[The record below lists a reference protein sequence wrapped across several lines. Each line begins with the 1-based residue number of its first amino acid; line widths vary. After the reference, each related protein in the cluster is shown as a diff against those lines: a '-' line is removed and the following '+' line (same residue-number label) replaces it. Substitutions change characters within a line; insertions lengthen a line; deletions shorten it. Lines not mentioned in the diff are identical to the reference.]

1 MDFDKHKEAMVLS
14 KVKSQQQFQVL
25 REKRGVCNQVIVCD
39 DVPYIN
45 SQMLT
50 QNYKN
55 NDTNKYL
62 KPQTSTSL
70 KKIYIYIM
78 FMMKNKLRK
87 TYES

>member
-1 MDFDKHKEAMVLS
+1 MDFDKQKEAVLLS
-14 KVKSQQQFQVL
+14 KVKSQQEFQVL
-25 REKRGVCNQVIVCD
+25 REKGGVCNWVTVCD
-39 DVPYIN
+39 DIPYIN
-45 SQMLT
+45 NQMPT

-62 KPQTSTSL
+62 EPQTRTSL
-70 KKIYIYIM
+70 KKNYIM

>member
-1 MDFDKHKEAMVLS
+1 M
-14 KVKSQQQFQVL
+14 L
-25 REKRGVCNQVIVCD
+25 RENRGVYNWVTVCD

-45 SQMLT
+45 NQMLT

-55 NDTNKYL
+55 NDINKYL
-62 KPQTSTSL
+62 EPQTNTSL
-70 KKIYIYIM
+70 KIKIKIYIM

>member
-1 MDFDKHKEAMVLS
+1 MDFDKHKEAVLLS
-14 KVKSQQQFQVL
+14 KVKSQQEFQVL
-25 REKRGVCNQVIVCD
+25 REKGGMCNWITICD

-62 KPQTSTSL
+62 EPQTRTSL
-70 KKIYIYIM
+70 KKNYIM

>member
-1 MDFDKHKEAMVLS
+1 MDFDKHKEAVLLS
-14 KVKSQQQFQVL
+14 KVKSQQEFQVL
-25 REKRGVCNQVIVCD
+25 REKGGACNWVTVCD
-39 DVPYIN
+39 DIPYIN
-45 SQMLT
+45 SQMPT

-62 KPQTSTSL
+62 EPQTHTSF
-70 KKIYIYIM
+70 KKNYIM

>member
-1 MDFDKHKEAMVLS
+1 MDFDKHKEAVLLS
-14 KVKSQQQFQVL
+14 KVKSQQEFQVL
-25 REKRGVCNQVIVCD
+25 REKGGVCNWVTVCD
-39 DVPYIN
+39 DIPYIN
-45 SQMLT
+45 SQMPT

-62 KPQTSTSL
+62 EPQNRTSL
-70 KKIYIYIM
+70 KKIYIM

>member
-1 MDFDKHKEAMVLS
+1 MDFDKHKEAVLLS
-14 KVKSQQQFQVL
+14 KVKSQQEFQVL
-25 REKRGVCNQVIVCD
+25 REKEGVCNWVTVCD
-39 DVPYIN
+39 DIPYIN
-45 SQMLT
+45 SQMPT

-62 KPQTSTSL
+62 EPQTRTSL
-70 KKIYIYIM
+70 KKIYIM

>member
-1 MDFDKHKEAMVLS
+1 MDFDKHKEAVLLS
-14 KVKSQQQFQVL
+14 KVKSQQEFQVL
-25 REKRGVCNQVIVCD
+25 REKGGVCNWVTVCD

-50 QNYKN
+50 QNYKK

-62 KPQTSTSL
+62 EPQTSTSL
-70 KKIYIYIM
+70 KKKIYIM

>member
-1 MDFDKHKEAMVLS
+1 MDFDKHKEAVLLS
-14 KVKSQQQFQVL
+14 KVKSQQEFQVL
-25 REKRGVCNQVIVCD
+25 RERGGVRNWVTVCD
-39 DVPYIN
+39 DIPYIN
-45 SQMLT
+45 SQMPT

-62 KPQTSTSL
+62 DPLTRTSF
-70 KKIYIYIM
+70 KKIYIM

>member
-1 MDFDKHKEAMVLS
+1 MDFDKHKEVVLLS
-14 KVKSQQQFQVL
+14 KVKSQQEFQVL
-25 REKRGVCNQVIVCD
+25 REKRGVCNCVTICD

-62 KPQTSTSL
+62 EPQTSTSL
-70 KKIYIYIM
+70 KK
-78 FMMKNKLRK
+78 KKLYYVHDEK
-87 TYES
+87 

>member
-1 MDFDKHKEAMVLS
+1 MDFDKHKEAVLLI
-14 KVKSQQQFQVL
+14 KVKSQQEFQVL
-25 REKRGVCNQVIVCD
+25 RENGGVCNWVTVCD

-45 SQMLT
+45 SQMPT

-62 KPQTSTSL
+62 EPQTRTSL
-70 KKIYIYIM
+70 KKKIYIM

>member
-1 MDFDKHKEAMVLS
+1 MDFDKHKEAVLLS
-14 KVKSQQQFQVL
+14 KVKSQQEFQVL
-25 REKRGVCNQVIVCD
+25 RDNRGVCNWVTICD

-62 KPQTSTSL
+62 EPQTNTSL
-70 KKIYIYIM
+70 KKKKNYIM

-87 TYES
+87 SYES

>member
-1 MDFDKHKEAMVLS
+1 MDFDKHKEAVLLS
-14 KVKSQQQFQVL
+14 KVKSQQEFQVL
-25 REKRGVCNQVIVCD
+25 REKGGVCNWVTVCD
-39 DVPYIN
+39 DISYIN
-45 SQMLT
+45 SQIAT

-62 KPQTSTSL
+62 EPQTRTSL
-70 KKIYIYIM
+70 KKNYIM

>member
-1 MDFDKHKEAMVLS
+1 MDFDKHKEAVLLS
-14 KVKSQQQFQVL
+14 KVKSQQEFQVL
-25 REKRGVCNQVIVCD
+25 RKKRGVCNWVTVCD

-62 KPQTSTSL
+62 EPQTCTSS
-70 KKIYIYIM
+70 KKNYIM

-87 TYES
+87 TCES